1 MQHTRSAALPKR
13 FRIPVLM
20 SAILAA
26 SMVSAGRPVA
36 ADEQRPYTVEVHDV
50 TAKVGEHAV
59 MRVTL
64 RPWKDYRILEA
75 YNNRLGQFSS
85 FDDGVAFERKT
96 VRGTIQN
103 GALVFTIDVQ
113 PTKPGKHPINGVFR
127 VGYIENEDAMSMISV
142 PLIASVIGS
151 D

>member
-1 MQHTRSAALPKR
+1 MQHPRSSTH
-13 FRIPVLM
+13 FRTLAVV
-20 SAILAA
+20 AVILAA
-26 SMVSAGRPVA
+26 LLSGGSPRA

-59 MRVTL
+59 MLVAL
-64 RPWKDYRILEA
+64 RPWQGYRILEG
-75 YNNRLGQFSS
+75 YNNRVGQLSS

-96 VRGTIQN
+96 VRGTIRN
-103 GALVFTIDVQ
+103 GTLVFAIDVQ

-127 VGYIENEDAMSMISV
+127 VGYIEGEDAMSMISV
-142 PLIASVIGS
+142 PLIASVVGS